1 MKFEHNTNLNN
12 DCDRWIH
19 GTLIQKAITNPKSKI
34 QNPRLYKP
42 WNLFPEIAKAIA
54 LSLLITLLMVNSPA
68 LAATS
73 KVLPFPP
80 PEFKGKIGI
89 TYKDSEPDFP
99 QPITAP
105 AKAPN
110 VLLVI
115 LDDVGFGQAS
125 TFGGP
130 VETPNLTRLAE
141 RGLRYNQFH
150 TTALCSPTR
159 AALLTGR
166 NHHSVNTGVV
176 EELATGYPG
185 YTAILPKSAATVAE
199 VLRQNGYNTA
209 AFGKWHNTPDY
220 ETSAAGPFDR
230 WPTGLGFEYFY
241 GFLGGDT
248 NQWSPALVENT
259 KRVEKPANKPDYHL
273 TPDLVDHAIAWI
285 RNQQSIAPDKPFF
298 TYLATGA
305 THAPHHAPK
314 TWIDKYK
321 GKFDQGWDKLREEIF
336 ARQKQLGVIPA
347 NAQLTPRPQELP
359 AWDSLSIEQQ
369 KLYAHMAEVFGG
381 FLGHTD
387 DQIGRLIDAVAQLGE
402 LDNTLVIYVVGDN
415 GASAEGGLTGT
426 VNELKFFNGVP
437 ENLPQLLASY
447 DELGSPKTFNHFPAA
462 WAWAV
467 NSPFQWTKQ
476 IASHFGG
483 TRNPLVI
490 SWGAGI
496 KDQGSI
502 RSQFHHVIDIAP
514 TILEVAGIT
523 APEEV
528 NGFKQQPIEGTS
540 LVYTFDHPDTSSHRQ
555 TQYFEMLG
563 NRAIY
568 DQGWVAAA
576 RHGRLPWERTA
587 KGDFDT
593 DPWELYNIAED
604 FSEANNLAAENP
616 DKLEKLQKLFL
627 KEARKYKVLPLD
639 DRALERFDVKTR
651 PSLTAGR
658 TTFSYYPGAVGI
670 PEGSAPDLKN
680 RSFSITANVEIPESG
695 AEGILLTQ
703 GGRFAGWSFFLEDGK
718 PTYVYNYAN
727 AVRYIIQSPE
737 KLSSG
742 KSTLRFNFD
751 YDGGA
756 VGAGGTG
763 KLFINDQQVAEGR
776 VEKTIAYRLAL
787 DETFDVGRDT
797 GTPVV
802 DTYQVPFAF
811 TGNLQQVSLELK

>member
-1 MKFEHNTNLNN
+1 MKF
-12 DCDRWIH
+12 
-19 GTLIQKAITNPKSKI
+19 KSKHLKLL
-34 QNPRLYKP
+34 R
-42 WNLFPEIAKAIA
+42 EIAKAIA
-54 LSLLITLLMVNSPA
+54 LSSLLIALLMVNSPA

-73 KVLPFPP
+73 EVLPVPL
-80 PEFKGKIGI
+80 PEFKGKIGL
-89 TYKDSEPDFP
+89 TYKDSQPDFP

-105 AKAPN
+105 ATAPN

-130 VETPNLTRLAE
+130 AKTPNLTRLAE

-185 YTAILPKSAATVAE
+185 YTTILPKSAATVAE
-199 VLRQNGYNTA
+199 ILRQNGYNTA
-209 AFGKWHNTPDY
+209 AFGKWHNTPDF

-259 KRVEKPANKPDYHL
+259 KRVDKPNKPDYHL

-285 RNQQSIAPDKPFF
+285 RNQQSIAPEKPFF
-298 TYLATGA
+298 AYLATGA

-314 TWIDKYK
+314 EWIDKYK

-359 AWDSLSIEQQ
+359 AWDSLSAEQQ
-369 KLYAHMAEVFGG
+369 KLYAHMAEVFAG

-387 DQIGRLIDAVAQLGE
+387 YEIGRLIDAVAQLGE

-415 GASAEGGLTGT
+415 GASAEGGLTGS
-426 VNELKFFNGVP
+426 VNELKVFNDVP

-447 DELGSPKTFNHFPAA
+447 NDLGSPKTFNHFPAA

-467 NSPFQWTKQ
+467 DSPFQWTKQ

-496 KDQGSI
+496 KNQGSI
-502 RSQFHHVIDIAP
+502 RSQFHHVIDITP

-523 APEEV
+523 APKEV
-528 NGFKQQPIEGTS
+528 NGVKQQPIEGTS
-540 LVYTFDHPDTSSHRQ
+540 LVYTFNNPDTPSHRQ
-555 TQYFEMLG
+555 TQYFEMFG

-568 DQGWVAAA
+568 HEGWVAAA

-604 FSEANNLAAENP
+604 FSEANNLAKENP

-627 KEARKYKVLPLD
+627 KEARKHQVLPLD
-639 DRALERFDVKTR
+639 DRTSERFDVKIR
-651 PSLTAGR
+651 PSLTKGR
-658 TTFSYYPGAVGI
+658 TTFTYYPGTVGI
-670 PEGSAPDLKN
+670 PEGSAPNLKN
-680 RSFSITANVEIPESG
+680 RSFSITANVKIPENG

-718 PTYVYNYAN
+718 PTYIYNYAN
-727 AVRYIIQSPE
+727 TARYIIQSPE
-737 KLSSG
+737 KLSPG
-742 KSTLRFNFD
+742 KSILRFNFD
-751 YDGGA
+751 YDGG
-756 VGAGGTG
+756 VGAGGIG
-763 KLFINDQQVAEGR
+763 KLFINEQQVAEGR

-787 DETFDVGRDT
+787 DETFDIGRDT

-802 DTYQVPFAF
+802 DSYQVPFAF

>member
-1 MKFEHNTNLNN
+1 MKF
-12 DCDRWIH
+12 
-19 GTLIQKAITNPKSKI
+19 KSKHWELL
-34 QNPRLYKP
+34 R
-42 WNLFPEIAKAIA
+42 EIAKAIA

-73 KVLPFPP
+73 EVLPVPF

-89 TYKDSEPDFP
+89 TYKESQPDFP

-185 YTAILPKSAATVAE
+185 YTTILPKSAATVAE
-199 VLRQNGYNTA
+199 ILRQNGYNTA
-209 AFGKWHNTPDY
+209 AFGKWHNTPDF

-259 KRVEKPANKPDYHL
+259 KRVDKPNKPDYHL

-285 RNQQSIAPDKPFF
+285 HNQQAIAPEKPFF
-298 TYLATGA
+298 AYLATGA

-314 TWIDKYK
+314 EWIDKYK
-321 GKFDQGWDKLREEIF
+321 GKFDQGWDKLRQETF
-336 ARQKQLGVIPA
+336 ARQKQQGVIPA
-347 NAQLTPRPQELP
+347 NAQLTTRPQELP
-359 AWDSLSIEQQ
+359 AWDSLSAEQQ
-369 KLYAHMAEVFGG
+369 KLYAHMAEVFAG
-381 FLGHTD
+381 FLAHTD
-387 DQIGRLIDAVAQLGE
+387 YEVGRLINAVDQLGE

-415 GASAEGGLTGT
+415 GASAEGGLTGS
-426 VNELKFFNGVP
+426 VNELQVFNGVP
-437 ENLPQLLASY
+437 ENLQQLLAAY
-447 DELGSPKTFNHFPAA
+447 NDLGSPKTFNHFPAA

-467 NSPFQWTKQ
+467 NTPFQWTKQ

-490 SWGAGI
+490 SWGDNI

-502 RSQFHHVIDIAP
+502 RSQFHHVIDITP
-514 TILEVAGIT
+514 TILEVAGI
-523 APEEV
+523 AVPKEV
-528 NGFKQQPIEGTS
+528 NGVKQQVIEGTS
-540 LVYTFDHPDTSSHRQ
+540 LAYTFNQADAPSHRE

-568 DQGWVAAA
+568 HEGWVAAA
-576 RHGRLPWERTA
+576 RHGRLPWERTV
-587 KGDFDT
+587 KGSFET
-593 DPWELYNIAED
+593 DEWELYNIAED
-604 FSEANNLAAENP
+604 FSEANNLAEQKP
-616 DKLEKLQKLFL
+616 EKLEKLQKLFL
-627 KEARKYKVLPLD
+627 KEARKHQVLPLD
-639 DRALERFDVKTR
+639 DRIAERFDVKIR
-651 PSLTAGR
+651 PSLTKGR
-658 TTFSYYPGAVGI
+658 TTFTYYPGTVGI
-670 PEGSAPDLKN
+670 PEGSAPNLKN
-680 RSFSITANVEIPESG
+680 RSFNITANVEIPENG
-695 AEGILLTQ
+695 AEGVLLTQ

-718 PTYVYNYAN
+718 PTYIYNYAN
-727 AVRYIIQSPE
+727 TARYIIQAPE
-737 KLSSG
+737 KLPPG

-751 YDGGA
+751 YDGG
-756 VGAGGTG
+756 VGAGGIG

-776 VEKTIAYRLAL
+776 IEKTIAYRLAL
-787 DETFDVGRDT
+787 DETFDIGRDT

-802 DTYQVPFAF
+802 DSYQIPFAF

>member
-1 MKFEHNTNLNN
+1 MLHLLW
-12 DCDRWIH
+12 RS
-19 GTLIQKAITNPKSKI
+19 LIVSLAIIILTVS
-34 QNPRLYKP
+34 
-42 WNLFPEIAKAIA
+42 
-54 LSLLITLLMVNSPA
+54 SPA

-73 KVLPFPP
+73 KVLPIPQ

-89 TYKDSEPDFP
+89 TYKDSKPDFP

-141 RGLRYNQFH
+141 TGLRYNQFH

-185 YTAILPKSAATVAE
+185 YTTILPKSAATVAE

-209 AFGKWHNTPDY
+209 AFGKWHNTPDF
-220 ETSAAGPFDR
+220 ETSAAGPFER

-259 KRVEKPANKPDYHL
+259 KRVEKPANNPDYHL

-314 TWIDKYK
+314 AWIDKYK

-347 NAQLTPRPQELP
+347 SAQLTPRPQELP
-359 AWDSLSIEQQ
+359 AWDSLSAEQK
-369 KLYAHMAEVFGG
+369 KLSAHMAEVFAG
-381 FLGHTD
+381 FLAHTD
-387 DQIGRLIDAVAQLGE
+387 YEIGRLIDAVDQLGE
-402 LDNTLVIYVVGDN
+402 LDNTLVIYIVGDN
-415 GASAEGGLTGT
+415 GASAEGGITGT

-447 DELGSPKTFNHFPAA
+447 DDLGSPKTFNHFPAA
-462 WAWAV
+462 WAWGV
-467 NSPFQWTKQ
+467 STPFQWTKQ

-490 SWGAGI
+490 SWGEGI
-496 KDQGSI
+496 KDRGGI

-514 TILEVAGIT
+514 TILEVTGIA
-523 APEEV
+523 APKEV
-528 NGFKQQPIEGTS
+528 NGVKQQPIEGTS
-540 LVYTFDHPDTSSHRQ
+540 LVYSFDNPDAPSTRE

-568 DQGWVAAA
+568 DRGWIAAA
-576 RHGRLPWERTA
+576 RHGRLPWERTV

-593 DPWELYNIAED
+593 DKWELYNIAED
-604 FSEANNLAAENP
+604 FSEANNLAEENP

-627 KEARKYKVLPLD
+627 KEARNHQVLPLD
-639 DRALERFDVKTR
+639 DRVLDRFDVKIR
-651 PSLTAGR
+651 PSLNAGR
-658 TTFSYYPGAVGI
+658 TNFTYYPGVFGI
-670 PEGSAPDLKN
+670 PEGSAPNLKN
-680 RSFSITANVEIPESG
+680 RSFSITANVEIPETG

-703 GGRFAGWSFFLEDGK
+703 GGRFAGWSFFVEDGK
-718 PTYVYNYAN
+718 PTYIYNYAN
-727 AVRYIIQSPE
+727 ADRYIIQSRE
-737 KLSSG
+737 KLPPG
-742 KSTLRFNFD
+742 KSILRFDFD
-751 YDGGA
+751 YDGGI
-756 VGAGGTG
+756 GAGGIG
-763 KLFINDQQVAEGR
+763 KLFINQQQVAEGR
-776 VEKTIAYRLAL
+776 IEKTIAYRLAL
-787 DETFDVGRDT
+787 DETFDIGRDT

>member
-1 MKFEHNTNLNN
+1 MKF
-12 DCDRWIH
+12 
-19 GTLIQKAITNPKSKI
+19 KSKHWEFF
-34 QNPRLYKP
+34 R
-42 WNLFPEIAKAIA
+42 EIAKAIA

-73 KVLPFPP
+73 EVLPVPF
-80 PEFKGKIGI
+80 PEFKGKIGL
-89 TYKDSEPDFP
+89 TYKESQPDFP

-130 VETPNLTRLAE
+130 VDTPNLTRLAE
-141 RGLRYNQFH
+141 SGLRYNQFH

-185 YTAILPKSAATVAE
+185 YTTILPKSAATVAE
-199 VLRQNGYNTA
+199 ILRQNGYNTA
-209 AFGKWHNTPDY
+209 AFGKWHNTPDF

-259 KRVEKPANKPDYHL
+259 KRVDKPNKPDYHL

-285 RNQQSIAPDKPFF
+285 RNQQSIAPEKPFF
-298 TYLATGA
+298 AYLATGA

-314 TWIDKYK
+314 EWIEKYK
-321 GKFDQGWDKLREEIF
+321 GKFDQGWDKLRQETF
-336 ARQKQLGVIPA
+336 ARQKQQGVIPA

-359 AWDSLSIEQQ
+359 AWDSLSAEQQ
-369 KLYAHMAEVFGG
+369 KLYAHMAEVFAG
-381 FLGHTD
+381 FLAHTD
-387 DQIGRLIDAVAQLGE
+387 YEVGRLINAVDQLGE

-415 GASAEGGLTGT
+415 GASAEGGLTGS
-426 VNELKFFNGVP
+426 VNELQVFNGVP
-437 ENLPQLLASY
+437 ENLQQLLAAY
-447 DELGSPKTFNHFPAA
+447 DDLGSPKTFNHFPAA

-467 NSPFQWTKQ
+467 NTPFQWTKQ

-490 SWGAGI
+490 SWGDNI

-514 TILEVAGIT
+514 TILEVAGI
-523 APEEV
+523 AIPKEV
-528 NGFKQQPIEGTS
+528 NGVKQQAIEGTS
-540 LVYTFDHPDTSSHRQ
+540 LAYTFNQPDVPSHRE

-568 DQGWVAAA
+568 HEGWVAAA
-576 RHGRLPWERTA
+576 RHGRLPWERTV
-587 KGDFDT
+587 KGSFET
-593 DPWELYNIAED
+593 DEWELYNIAED
-604 FSEANNLAAENP
+604 FSEAKNLAKENP
-616 DKLEKLQKLFL
+616 QKLEKLQKLFL
-627 KEARKYKVLPLD
+627 KEARKHQVLPLD
-639 DRALERFDVKTR
+639 DRIGERFDVKIR
-651 PSLTAGR
+651 PSLTKGR
-658 TTFSYYPGAVGI
+658 TTFTYYPGTVGI
-670 PEGSAPDLKN
+670 PEGSAPNLKN
-680 RSFSITANVEIPESG
+680 RSFNITANVEIPENG
-695 AEGILLTQ
+695 AEGVLLTQ

-718 PTYVYNYAN
+718 PTYIYNYAN
-727 AVRYIIQSPE
+727 TARYIIQAPE
-737 KLSSG
+737 KLPPG
-742 KSTLRFNFD
+742 QSTLQFNFD
-751 YDGGA
+751 YDGG
-756 VGAGGTG
+756 VGAGGIG

-776 VEKTIAYRLAL
+776 IEKTIAYRLAL
-787 DETFDVGRDT
+787 DETFDIGRDT

-802 DTYQVPFAF
+802 DSYQVPFAF

>member
-1 MKFEHNTNLNN
+1 MLHFLW
-12 DCDRWIH
+12 RS
-19 GTLIQKAITNPKSKI
+19 LIISLVITI
-34 QNPRLYKP
+34 L
-42 WNLFPEIAKAIA
+42 
-54 LSLLITLLMVNSPA
+54 TVTSPA
-68 LAATS
+68 FAATS
-73 KVLPFPP
+73 QVLPIPQ

-89 TYKDSEPDFP
+89 TYKDSKPDFP

-105 AKAPN
+105 DKAPN
-110 VLLVI
+110 VVLVI

-141 RGLRYNQFH
+141 SGLRYNQFH

-185 YTAILPKSAATVAE
+185 YTTILPKSAATVAE

-209 AFGKWHNTPDY
+209 AFGKWHNTPDF
-220 ETSAAGPFDR
+220 ETSIAGPFDR

-259 KRVEKPANKPDYHL
+259 KRVEKPANNPDYHL
-273 TPDLVDHAIAWI
+273 TPDLVNHAIAWI

-298 TYLATGA
+298 AYLATGA

-314 TWIDKYK
+314 AWIDKYK

-347 NAQLTPRPQELP
+347 NAQLTPRPEELP
-359 AWDSLSIEQQ
+359 AWDSLSADQ
-369 KLYAHMAEVFGG
+369 KKLSSHMAEVFAG
-381 FLGHTD
+381 FLAHTD
-387 DQIGRLIDAVAQLGE
+387 YEIGRLIDAVDQLGE

-447 DELGSPKTFNHFPAA
+447 DDLGSPKTFNHFPAP

-467 NSPFQWTKQ
+467 NTPFQWTKQ

-483 TRNPLVI
+483 TRNPLII
-490 SWGAGI
+490 SWGEGI
-496 KDQGSI
+496 KDKGGI

-514 TILEVAGIT
+514 TILEVAGVT
-523 APEEV
+523 APKEV
-528 NGFKQQPIEGTS
+528 NGVKQQPIEGTS
-540 LVYTFDHPDTSSHRQ
+540 LAYTFDNPDASSHRE
-555 TQYFEMLG
+555 TQYFEMFG

-568 DQGWVAAA
+568 HRGWVAAA
-576 RHGRLPWERTA
+576 RHGRLPWERTV

-593 DPWELYNIAED
+593 DKWELYNIAED
-604 FSEANNLAAENP
+604 FSEANNLAPENP
-616 DKLEKLQKLFL
+616 EKLEKLQKLFF
-627 KEARKYKVLPLD
+627 KEARKHQVLPLD
-639 DRALERFDVKTR
+639 DRVLDRFDVKIR

-658 TTFSYYPGAVGI
+658 TNFTYYPGVFGI
-670 PEGSAPDLKN
+670 PEGSAPNLKN
-680 RSFSITANVEIPESG
+680 RSFSITANVEIPETG

-703 GGRFAGWSFFLEDGK
+703 GGRFAGWSFFLEDSK

-737 KLSSG
+737 KLPPG
-742 KSTLRFNFD
+742 KSTIQFDFD
-751 YDGGA
+751 YDGGT
-756 VGAGGTG
+756 VGKGGIG
-763 KLFINDQQVAEGR
+763 KLFINQQQVAEGR
-776 VEKTIAYRLAL
+776 IEKTIAYRLAL

-802 DTYQVPFAF
+802 DTYQIPFTF

>member
-1 MKFEHNTNLNN
+1 MLHFLW
-12 DCDRWIH
+12 RS
-19 GTLIQKAITNPKSKI
+19 LIISLVITI
-34 QNPRLYKP
+34 L
-42 WNLFPEIAKAIA
+42 
-54 LSLLITLLMVNSPA
+54 TVTSPA
-68 LAATS
+68 FAATS
-73 KVLPFPP
+73 QILPIPQ

-89 TYKDSEPDFP
+89 TYKDSKPDFP

-105 AKAPN
+105 DKAPN
-110 VLLVI
+110 VVLVI

-141 RGLRYNQFH
+141 SGLRYNQFH

-185 YTAILPKSAATVAE
+185 YTTILPKSAATVAE

-209 AFGKWHNTPDY
+209 AFGKWHNTPDF
-220 ETSAAGPFDR
+220 ETSVAGPFDR

-259 KRVEKPANKPDYHL
+259 KRVEKPANNQDYHL
-273 TPDLVDHAIAWI
+273 TPDLVNHAIAWI

-298 TYLATGA
+298 AYLATGA

-314 TWIDKYK
+314 AWIDKYK

-347 NAQLTPRPQELP
+347 NAQLTPRPEELP
-359 AWDSLSIEQQ
+359 AWDSLSADQ
-369 KLYAHMAEVFGG
+369 KKLSAHMAEVFAG
-381 FLGHTD
+381 FLAHTD
-387 DQIGRLIDAVAQLGE
+387 YEIGRLIDAVDQLGE
-402 LDNTLVIYVVGDN
+402 LDNTLVIYIVGDN

-447 DELGSPKTFNHFPAA
+447 DDLGSPKTFNHFPAP

-467 NSPFQWTKQ
+467 NTPFQWTKQ

-483 TRNPLVI
+483 TRNPLII
-490 SWGAGI
+490 SWGEGI
-496 KDQGSI
+496 KDKGGI

-514 TILEVAGIT
+514 TILEVAGVT
-523 APEEV
+523 APKEV
-528 NGFKQQPIEGTS
+528 NGVKQQPIEGTS
-540 LVYTFDHPDTSSHRQ
+540 LAYTFDNPDASSHRE
-555 TQYFEMLG
+555 TQYFEMFG

-568 DQGWVAAA
+568 HRGWVAAA
-576 RHGRLPWERTA
+576 RHGRLPWERTV

-593 DPWELYNIAED
+593 DKWELYNIAED
-604 FSEANNLAAENP
+604 FSEANNLAPENP
-616 DKLEKLQKLFL
+616 EKLEKLQKLFF
-627 KEARKYKVLPLD
+627 KEARKHQVLPLD
-639 DRALERFDVKTR
+639 DRVLDRFDVKIR
-651 PSLTAGR
+651 PSLTVGR
-658 TTFSYYPGAVGI
+658 TNFTYYPGVFGI
-670 PEGSAPDLKN
+670 PEGSAPNLKN
-680 RSFSITANVEIPESG
+680 RSFSITANVEIPETG

-703 GGRFAGWSFFLEDGK
+703 GGRFAGWSFFLEDSK

-737 KLSSG
+737 KLPPG
-742 KSTLRFNFD
+742 KSTIQFDFD
-751 YDGGA
+751 YDGGT
-756 VGAGGTG
+756 VGKGGIG
-763 KLFINDQQVAEGR
+763 KLFINQQQVAEGR
-776 VEKTIAYRLAL
+776 IEKTIAYRLAL

-802 DTYQVPFAF
+802 DTYQVPFTF